1 MCSRSKEFYV
11 TLQAEIRKHLMRKIL
26 RIATRFMMAVLAVCL
41 LLPSCVM
48 SHKLNY
54 LQERDNLPEY
64 NDSLKFEDYKL
75 QRGDY
80 LYVQIS
86 AIDADVANTFNGFS
100 GNGNNLANNANSDN
114 ASARLYLYLV
124 DEDDC
129 IDYPYVGKLK
139 VTDKT
144 LREVKGMLETALG
157 EMLTGFSVEVRL
169 ANRSFSILGEAG
181 TGKYTIPKEKLT
193 IFEALA
199 MSGDLKMYSNRSK
212 IQVIRQTS
220 KGTVVKTFDIRTKS
234 IIDSEF
240 YYIQPNDVIYVPFTD
255 AKAWGASH
263 VTNVISL
270 TMTTI
275 SFGLFI
281 YSIVDSIIKMTK

>member
-1 MCSRSKEFYV
+1 
-11 TLQAEIRKHLMRKIL
+11 MRKIL
-26 RIATRFMMAVLAVCL
+26 KTTMRFAIGVLLISA

-54 LQERDNLPEY
+54 LQQRDNLPEY
-64 NDSLKFEDYKL
+64 NDSLKFEDYRL

-80 LYVQIS
+80 LYVRIS
-86 AIDADVANTFNGFS
+86 AIDADAAEVFNGFS
-100 GNGNNLANNANSDN
+100 GGGGNISGQNMSSDN
-114 ASARLYLYLV
+114 PTSRLYMYLV

-129 IDYPYVGKLK
+129 IDYPYIGKLK

-144 LREVKGMLETALG
+144 LREVKGILENGLS
-157 EMLTGFSVEVRL
+157 EMLTGFSVDVRL

-212 IQVIRQTS
+212 IQIIRQTS

-240 YYIQPNDVIYVPFTD
+240 YYIQPNDVIYVPFTN

-281 YSIVDSIIKMTK
+281 YSIVNSIITLAKEKQP